1 MGRDGREEPYGNEE
15 SGASASH
22 RTPSGVPGQG
32 GPHGRGRGRRGGARA
47 SVPQQRGSAWGGAFD
62 AAIAHPTAGR
72 PLPRPSAPAALPG
85 PAGPVDAGGAP
96 DADGGPDTSDASR
109 SSDAGRAPAD
119 DSRTGLGSGAGEAGP
134 GAGDAGPGDGTGA
147 GAERLSG
154 TEDVD
159 GRGEE
164 ADTESGSGLSD
175 TELVARLRD
184 GEDVS
189 GEAYALLYR
198 RHAAAV
204 RGYARTCCRDV
215 HTAEDLTNEVFA
227 ATLQAVRRGAG
238 PDTAVRAYLLTTVRR
253 VAAAWARTARRERLV
268 EDFAVFAVSAAGAS
282 VDPEDTPVDPGA
294 DVRAMQQA
302 ETSLAVQAFRSLP
315 ERWQTVLWHTTVE
328 EESPSQVAPLLGLSP
343 NATAVLAH
351 RAREGLRQAYLQAHV
366 SASLTSAGSC
376 AQYADRLGAF
386 ARGGLRTRAE
396 RGLRKHLA
404 ECARCRTAAL
414 ELADVNARLRAVLPV
429 ALVGWFTAGAS
440 VKAVAGL
447 AAGAGAAAGTG
458 AAVSGGAASG
468 AAGAAG
474 AGGGAASGAGGAA
487 GAGGGAAVG
496 EGLGAPAK
504 VALGVGTAV
513 VAAGVALACVLTG
526 GSGGPPPAKPR
537 ALRSAPAPVV
547 PSTPP
552 PSRPAHSTPPAVK
565 ARQAAAPARTSAKPT
580 AGPSPSSA
588 HRTTPA
594 PSPRPAPPSASPSR
608 APSPPKPSS
617 TPPPPLP
624 ARAVYRLD
632 DLDFDVFG
640 NGHEPRVRIDEGG
653 PVWQR
658 DGLRIGGV
666 VYRHGV
672 SVGSASSVA
681 IDLNR
686 SCTAFDAVVGV
697 DDLSFGRPSLRFSV
711 LADGEPVWRSGV
723 VRRDGPAVPVHAALT
738 GRRTLRLVVRTV
750 APAEDAAPAPE
761 EGAAE
766 AVGDAPDRWWG
777 RWRSGRPGG
786 VSMASAARRTAL
798 VPFDDVALADWAAA
812 SITCS

>member
-1 MGRDGREEPYGNEE
+1 MH
-15 SGASASH
+15 A
-22 RTPSGVPGQG
+22 
-32 GPHGRGRGRRGGARA
+32 GGAR
-47 SVPQQRGSAWGGAFD
+47 
-62 AAIAHPTAGR
+62 
-72 PLPRPSAPAALPG
+72 
-85 PAGPVDAGGAP
+85 DAGGAE
-96 DADGGPDTSDASR
+96 GGSA
-109 SSDAGRAPAD
+109 
-119 DSRTGLGSGAGEAGP
+119 
-134 GAGDAGPGDGTGA
+134 
-147 GAERLSG
+147 
-154 TEDVD
+154 
-159 GRGEE
+159 
-164 ADTESGSGLSD
+164 LSD

-184 GEDVS
+184 GEDVG

-227 ATLQAVRRGAG
+227 ATLQAVRRGGG

-268 EDFAVFAVSAAGAS
+268 DDFAVFAVSSAGAS

-294 DVRAMQQA
+294 DVRAMRQA

-315 ERWQTVLWHTTVE
+315 ERWQMVLWHTTVE

-376 AQYADRLGAF
+376 AQYADRLGAY

-396 RGLRKHLA
+396 RGLSKHLS

-447 AAGAGAAAGTG
+447 AAGAGAG
-458 AAVSGGAASG
+458 AAVSGGAAGGG
-468 AAGAAG
+468 A
-474 AGGGAASGAGGAA
+474 AGGGAASAAA
-487 GAGGGAAVG
+487 GSAGSGGGAAVG

-504 VALGVGTAV
+504 VALGVGAAV
-513 VAAGVALACVLTG
+513 VAAGVALACVLAG
-526 GSGGPPPAKPR
+526 GSGESPGKPR
-537 ALRSAPAPVV
+537 ALRSAPPPVV
-547 PSTPP
+547 PSRTPR
-552 PSRPAHSTPPAVK
+552 PSPPAHSAPPVVK
-565 ARQAAAPARTSAKPT
+565 AQQAAASPARTSAKPT
-580 AGPSPSSA
+580 PAPSPSSA

-594 PSPRPAPPSASPSR
+594 PPPRPAPPSVSP
-608 APSPPKPSS
+608 PPKPSPKPS
-617 TPPPPLP
+617 PVPPPPLP

-640 NGHEPRVRIDEGG
+640 DGHEPHVRIDEGSL
-653 PVWQR
+653 VWQR

-666 VYRHGV
+666 AYRHGV
-672 SVGSASSVA
+672 SVGPASSVA

-697 DDLSFGRPSLRFSV
+697 DDLSLGRPALRFSV
-711 LADGEPVWRSGV
+711 LADGESVWRSGV
-723 VRRDGPAVPVHAALT
+723 VRGDGPAVPVHAALT

-750 APAEDAAPAPE
+750 APAEDVVPAPE
-761 EGAAE
+761 GPAE
-766 AVGDAPDRWWG
+766 AVGDGPGRWWDRWPD
-777 RWRSGRPGG
+777 GRPGG
-786 VSMASAARRTAL
+786 AGAAPAARRAAL
-798 VPFDDVALADWAAA
+798 APVAGPALADWAAA
-812 SITCS
+812 RITCS

>member
-1 MGRDGREEPYGNEE
+1 MPDG
-15 SGASASH
+15 A
-22 RTPSGVPGQG
+22 
-32 GPHGRGRGRRGGARA
+32 
-47 SVPQQRGSAWGGAFD
+47 
-62 AAIAHPTAGR
+62 
-72 PLPRPSAPAALPG
+72 
-85 PAGPVDAGGAP
+85 DAGGA
-96 DADGGPDTSDASR
+96 GK
-109 SSDAGRAPAD
+109 AGAV
-119 DSRTGLGSGAGEAGP
+119 
-134 GAGDAGPGDGTGA
+134 GDGSA
-147 GAERLSG
+147 
-154 TEDVD
+154 
-159 GRGEE
+159 
-164 ADTESGSGLSD
+164 LSD

-227 ATLQAVRRGAG
+227 ATLQAVRRGGG

-253 VAAAWARTARRERLV
+253 VAAAWTRTARRERLI

-282 VDPEDTPVDPGA
+282 MDPEDTPVDPGA
-294 DVRAMQQA
+294 DVRAMRQA

-315 ERWQTVLWHTTVE
+315 ERWQMVLWHTTVE

-366 SASLTSAGSC
+366 SASLTAAGSC
-376 AQYADRLGAF
+376 AQYADRLGAY
-386 ARGGLRTRAE
+386 ARGGLRARAE

-458 AAVSGGAASG
+458 AAVSGGAA
-468 AAGAAG
+468 
-474 AGGGAASGAGGAA
+474 GGGASAAA
-487 GAGGGAAVG
+487 GSAGSGGSAAAG

-504 VALGVGTAV
+504 VALGVGAAV

-526 GSGGPPPAKPR
+526 GSGESPGKPQ
-537 ALRSAPAPVV
+537 AVRSAPPPVV
-547 PSTPP
+547 PSHPP
-552 PSRPAHSTPPAVK
+552 RPSQSAHSAPPVVK
-565 ARQAAAPARTSAKPT
+565 ARQAAPPSSASAKPT
-580 AGPSPSSA
+580 PGPSPSPSAA
-588 HRTTPA
+588 HRTTSPPPA
-594 PSPRPAPPSASPSR
+594 RPAPPSASPPR
-608 APSPPKPSS
+608 EPST
-617 TPPPPLP
+617 TPPPPPTPPP

-640 NGHEPRVRIDEGG
+640 NGREPHVRIDEGSL
-653 PVWQR
+653 VWQR

-666 VYRHGV
+666 AYRHGV
-672 SVGSASSVA
+672 SVGPTSSVA

-697 DDLSFGRPSLRFSV
+697 DDLSLGRPALRFSV
-711 LADGEPVWRSGV
+711 LADGDPVWRSGV
-723 VRRDGPAVPVHAALT
+723 VRGGAPAVPVHAALS
-738 GRRTLRLVVRTV
+738 GRRTLRLVVGTV
-750 APAEDAAPAPE
+750 APAEDAVPAPE
-761 EGAAE
+761 GPAE
-766 AVGDAPDRWWG
+766 AVDDGLG
-777 RWRSGRPGG
+777 RWPG
-786 VSMASAARRTAL
+786 AAGL
-798 VPFDDVALADWAAA
+798 VPAGRRAALTPVTQPALADWAVAR
-812 SITCS
+812 ITCS

>member
-1 MGRDGREEPYGNEE
+1 MDGVPDDT
-15 SGASASH
+15 SGAPSA
-22 RTPSGVPGQG
+22 PDAVEAIPDGAGSGLRAGTDDNRVADGDV
-32 GPHGRGRGRRGGARA
+32 GGAR
-47 SVPQQRGSAWGGAFD
+47 
-62 AAIAHPTAGR
+62 
-72 PLPRPSAPAALPG
+72 
-85 PAGPVDAGGAP
+85 DAGGAE
-96 DADGGPDTSDASR
+96 GGSA
-109 SSDAGRAPAD
+109 
-119 DSRTGLGSGAGEAGP
+119 
-134 GAGDAGPGDGTGA
+134 
-147 GAERLSG
+147 
-154 TEDVD
+154 
-159 GRGEE
+159 
-164 ADTESGSGLSD
+164 LSD

-227 ATLQAVRRGAG
+227 ATLQAVRRGGG

-253 VAAAWARTARRERLV
+253 VAAAWTRTARRERLV

-282 VDPEDTPVDPGA
+282 MDPEDTPVDPGA
-294 DVRAMQQA
+294 DVRAMRQA

-315 ERWQTVLWHTTVE
+315 ERWQMVLWHTTVE

-376 AQYADRLGAF
+376 AQYADRLGAY

-396 RGLRKHLA
+396 RGLRKHLS

-414 ELADVNARLRAVLPV
+414 ELADVNTRLRAVLPV

-447 AAGAGAAAGTG
+447 AAGAGAGAAAGTG
-458 AAVSGGAASG
+458 AAVSGGAAGSG
-468 AAGAAG
+468 AASSGAAS
-474 AGGGAASGAGGAA
+474 GGAASAAGGSA
-487 GAGGGAAVG
+487 GSGGGAAVG

-504 VALGVGTAV
+504 VALGVGAAV
-513 VAAGVALACVLTG
+513 VAAGVALACVLAG
-526 GSGGPPPAKPR
+526 GSGESPGKPR
-537 ALRSAPAPVV
+537 ALRSAPPPVV
-547 PSTPP
+547 PSHTPR
-552 PSRPAHSTPPAVK
+552 PSPTAHSAPPVVK
-565 ARQAAAPARTSAKPT
+565 ARQAVASPSRTSAKPT
-580 AGPSPSSA
+580 PGPSPSPSPA

-594 PSPRPAPPSASPSR
+594 PPSRPAPPSASP
-608 APSPPKPSS
+608 PPKPSPV
-617 TPPPPLP
+617 PPPPPP

-640 NGHEPRVRIDEGG
+640 DGHEPQVRIDEGSL
-653 PVWQR
+653 VWQR

-666 VYRHGV
+666 AYRHGV
-672 SVGSASSVA
+672 SVGSTSSVA

-697 DDLSFGRPSLRFSV
+697 DDLSLGRPSLRFSV
-711 LADGEPVWRSGV
+711 LADGESVWRSGV
-723 VRRDGPAVPVHAALT
+723 VRGDGPAVPVHAALT

-750 APAEDAAPAPE
+750 APTEDVVPAPVP
-761 EGAAE
+761 EGTAE
-766 AVGDAPDRWWG
+766 AVGDGPGRWWN
-777 RWRSGRPGG
+777 RWPSGRPGG
-786 VSMASAARRTAL
+786 AGVALTARRAAL
-798 VPFDDVALADWAAA
+798 APVTEPALADWAAA
-812 SITCS
+812 RITCS